1 MDITIRNLQT
11 KIPIHPTRIKKA
23 VRHALQYL
31 RISDAELSI
40 VFVSPQRMKTLN
52 AKHLKHRY
60 VTDIL
65 TFDYRASKLKSQALQ
80 AEVIICPSVAA
91 SNAVVYGSTL
101 QKEIDLYVVHGLL
114 HLAGYD
120 DHSAHDIK
128 LIRNK
133 ENEILKNLRH
143 PRGGG
148 GFS

>member
-11 KIPIHPTRIKKA
+11 RIIIHPTRIKKA
-23 VRHALQYL
+23 VRHALQCL
-31 RISDAELSI
+31 RISDAELSV
-40 VFVSPQRMKTLN
+40 VFVSPQRMKILN
-52 AKHLKHRY
+52 TKHLQHRY

-65 TFDYRASKLKSQALQ
+65 TFDYRASKSQGLQ

-91 SNAVVYGSTL
+91 SNAVVYRSTI

-120 DHSAHDIK
+120 DHSAQDIK

-133 ENEILKNLRH
+133 EKEILDNLRH
-143 PRGGG
+143 SRGGG